1 MLPIWHWPQ
10 GIIFTVTERI
20 LIRKKESFNWRSWR
34 WWCFLRN
41 RASFKIQILSSD
53 MIFLRFFK
61 AKISRKTSKKPEGFD
76 DANCSFTIFVGKK
89 IGSNVHFNS
98 GTKKKEVKSVEISW
112 EMLKS
117 LFDFHAISMTRIFI
131 LFKLFSK
138 CEKYVLF
145 VQDRGLFSIAASPR
159 KK

>member
-1 MLPIWHWPQ
+1 MLLIWHWPQ
-10 GIIFTVTERI
+10 GVSFTVTENFDTKKRVLQLKKLKMMMLLTEQSI
-20 LIRKKESFNWRSWR
+20 IQNSNIIRWSSWDFSR
-34 WWCFLRN
+34 LKFPGKPQGNRRFWWCELQFYN
-41 RASFKIQILSSD
+41 F
-53 MIFLRFFK
+53 
-61 AKISRKTSKKPEGFD
+61 
-76 DANCSFTIFVGKK
+76 CGKK
-89 IGSNVHFNS
+89 IGSNVHYFS

-117 LFDFHAISMTRIFI
+117 LFDFHAISMTRIFFI
-131 LFKLFSK
+131 LKHLFSK